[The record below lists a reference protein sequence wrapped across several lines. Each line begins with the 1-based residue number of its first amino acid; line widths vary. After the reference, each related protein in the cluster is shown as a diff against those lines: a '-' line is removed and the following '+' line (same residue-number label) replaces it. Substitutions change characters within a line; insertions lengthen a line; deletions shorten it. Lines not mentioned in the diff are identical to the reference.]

1 MSPDELKRHTLF
13 AELTDEEREFVVSL
27 LEERKLGDGRSV
39 FREGSESDGLILLDS
54 GRLKLRSQ
62 RGPGVIGT
70 LEAPDHL
77 GAASL
82 FAVGKREV
90 TALADGACSV
100 WILSRSALSRL
111 VDDCPRAAFRLAEAV
126 AAELAGLTRQG
137 LPTLVERERG

>member
-1 MSPDELKRHTLF
+1 MTPDALKRYALF
-13 AELTDEEREFVVSL
+13 SQLTDEEREFVVTL
-27 LEERKLGDGRSV
+27 LEERKLGDGKSA
-39 FREGSESDGLILLDS
+39 FREGSESDGLILLES

-62 RGPGVIGT
+62 RSPGVIGT
-70 LEAPDHL
+70 LQAPDHL

-82 FAVGKREV
+82 FSVGKREV

-126 AAELAGLTRQG
+126 AAELAGLARQG
-137 LPTLVERERG
+137 LPTIVESERG